1 MNNDRRL
8 VTLRRLAWACAVLM
22 LVVTSASAWL
32 RLAQPRPACVDW
44 PGCRSADRP
53 ATLGPVVA
61 PSLLGAPGVLA
72 LVRGTHRVAATAV
85 LLVVVALAALA
96 LLRQPRLLAAGHQ
109 AGVLLALALGLSVL
123 GIVTPGSRSAAVL
136 LGNLWGGLLM
146 LALSWR
152 LLRDLHGVPRSG
164 PLLARWALA
173 GAVLWA
179 LQAALGA
186 LSGSRHS
193 AEAPV
198 AHMGLA
204 LLAGSCAF
212 GVGWLARRDGL
223 RAEGT
228 ALLALVGLQFALA
241 AGAAGMAAAPAAVLL
256 HNVGAALGLAL
267 LLGLARPAAAVTP
280 RAGS

>member
-123 GIVTPGSRSAAVL
+123 GIVTPGSRSAAV
-136 LGNLWGGLLM
+136 LM